1 MDNYKLIIEDMDKAI
16 AYLPNFESYDA
27 DNRGR
32 AHQAAAV
39 AFKAKTYAYWATW
52 DATQW
57 NNVIELVKQVSV
69 TGVQT
74 CALPI

>member
-57 NNVIELVKQVSV
+57 NNVIEMVNHWR
-69 TGVQT
+69 TT
-74 CALPI
+74 TIEI

>member
-1 MDNYKLIIEDMDKAI
+1 MDKAI

-32 AHQAAAV
+32 AHQAAAM

-57 NNVIELVKQVSV
+57 NNVIEMVNQLENNYNRDLAPTSRL
-69 TGVQT
+69 T
-74 CALPI
+74 